1 MARACGTT
9 NQYPV
14 ARGTASEESV
24 SFSSQQACER
34 QEFLSYVQLG
44 TFMYEY
50 GACGISLRNY
60 STASPSRLVD
70 AMVQFEYNS
79 HHHTMHAPSS
89 TFWKRIH
96 HNYHKL
102 LLTIQHGAASR
113 VRRSQHYNLP
123 QSDPAAPAD
132 HFRPKCSH
140 DPSNRPARNSSRIV
154 PENHPWRQLTTEK
167 GFEVPV
173 PHLSAPGLE
182 NSPEP

>member
-102 LLTIQHGAASR
+102 LLTIQHGAASS
-113 VRRSQHYNLP
+113 VRSTTIYPNPIRP
-123 QSDPAAPAD
+123 RRRTISDL
-132 HFRPKCSH
+132 
-140 DPSNRPARNSSRIV
+140 NV
-154 PENHPWRQLTTEK
+154 LTTPAT
-167 GFEVPV
+167 GPLGIPV
-173 PHLSAPGLE
+173 ESCPKITHGD
-182 NSPEP
+182 N